1 VCDIRHLVGDVHK
14 CYTHNRMHECGIACK
29 EMVISDGQRVCRLT
43 GRVLGDVFT
52 SSFCATKIRVE
63 NDQRGP
69 KRQKVMDGSF
79 RDFKFTPTVR
89 LQSQTMYDRP
99 IEELKKNTTKKT
111 RRFVKTFVPLT
122 TILNSLR
129 PLFIGSKRNKV
140 NAAAKKSRQKRMNDA
155 AKKYLKQAQMSHKC
169 GNRIDM
175 IAHMRNSVST
185 SEYVFHPRKTAL
197 FEEQLRVLAIYIQGA
212 WIIVCN
218 LREEVKAYYDQEK
231 SKKTANVS
239 NGQSTKCQVRLTIPV
254 FVRQIVKIMSSGGMK
269 MTSGDVMIPP
279 WDLCTVSLPNKLKSQ
294 NKGKKTRFKLQ
305 TFLWLAE
312 RIFGDK
318 ACLSIERCVAHH
330 QVMEVRENVQPVLS
344 LSMMSLPLESAPYYI
359 VEHNGSEPTIVC
371 KDQLQ
376 VCGFDIMS
384 GPFDT
389 RDEAEQK
396 QRHLMIGFKRKL
408 GVGNESFFT

>member
-1 VCDIRHLVGDVHK
+1 
-14 CYTHNRMHECGIACK
+14 
-29 EMVISDGQRVCRLT
+29 
-43 GRVLGDVFT
+43 
-52 SSFCATKIRVE
+52 
-63 NDQRGP
+63 
-69 KRQKVMDGSF
+69 
-79 RDFKFTPTVR
+79 
-89 LQSQTMYDRP
+89 
-99 IEELKKNTTKKT
+99 
-111 RRFVKTFVPLT
+111 
-122 TILNSLR
+122 
-129 PLFIGSKRNKV
+129 
-140 NAAAKKSRQKRMNDA
+140 
-155 AKKYLKQAQMSHKC
+155 MSHKC
-169 GNRIDM
+169 GNMIDM
-175 IAHMRNSVST
+175 IACMRNSVST

-212 WIIVCN
+212 YIIVCM

-239 NGQSTKCQVRLTIPV
+239 NGQSTKCQVRLTVPV
-254 FVRQIVKIMSSGGMK
+254 FVRQIVKIMASGGMK
-269 MTSGDVMIPP
+269 MTSGEVMIPA
-279 WDLCTVSLPNKLKSQ
+279 WGLCTVSLPNKLKSQ
-294 NKGKKTRFKLQ
+294 TKGKKTRFKLQ

-330 QVMEVRENVQPVLS
+330 QVMEVRESVQPVLS

-376 VCGFDIMS
+376 VCEFEVVS

-389 RDEAEQK
+389 REEAEQK